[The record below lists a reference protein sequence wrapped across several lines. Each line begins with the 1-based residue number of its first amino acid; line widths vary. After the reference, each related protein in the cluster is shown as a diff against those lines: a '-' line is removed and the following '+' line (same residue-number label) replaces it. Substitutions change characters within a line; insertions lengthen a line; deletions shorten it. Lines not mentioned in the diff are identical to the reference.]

1 MSGAVVE
8 FRCILLLYFFLSFI
22 LLRGMGTYMM
32 PCFLLDLSDGPALEE
47 SDRVGSRQAY
57 AL

>member
-1 MSGAVVE
+1 MH
-8 FRCILLLYFFLSFI
+8 LLFFFLSFI
-22 LLRGMGTYMM
+22 LLRGMGTYMI

-47 SDRVGSRQAY
+47 SDRVDSRQAY